1 MLKSSFKRSY
11 FSAIILLLALILAGG
26 LFYSCGEP
34 EKVTELTKENAELRA
49 KIDELTKKPEPKE
62 PFKVGAVFSVTG
74 RTSFLGDP
82 EKKTALMLADQINKA
97 GGINGHPL
105 ELIIYDTE
113 GDATKANL
121 HVKKL
126 ITQDNVCAVIG
137 PSLSGTSM
145 AVVPLAA
152 QNKTPL
158 ISAAASYKITWD
170 DKANKP
176 RHWVFKTPQTDT
188 MAVEAI
194 YTHLKKRGI
203 NKIAI
208 MSVTSGFGKS
218 GHGELVKLAPQYG
231 MNIVADESYGP
242 KDTDMTAQLTKIK
255 GVGPQAIV
263 NWSVGPTQVVVLRNW
278 KDLGMTK
285 ISFYQSH
292 GFGSRKNIELAAGAA
307 EGVYTPLGS
316 MNVAELLSDYHAQKK
331 VAMQYQKNYMAK
343 YNEPLSSFGGHAWDA
358 LHMVVQA
365 LGAVGCDR
373 AAIRDYLENN
383 TAGFVGQHG
392 VFNYS
397 PKDHIGLSKEAFNMV
412 IVKDGDWALGG

>member
-1 MLKSSFKRSY
+1 MLKKITVFALVCLFCIGVVISPALADSY
-11 FSAIILLLALILAGG
+11 
-26 LFYSCGEP
+26 
-34 EKVTELTKENAELRA
+34 
-49 KIDELTKKPEPKE
+49 KI
-62 PFKVGAVFSVTG
+62 GAVFSVTG

-82 EKKTALMLADQINKA
+82 EKKTAEMVADQINKA
-97 GGINGHPL
+97 GGIGGKKL
-105 ELIIYDTE
+105 ELIVYDTE

-121 HVKKL
+121 FVKKL
-126 ITQDNVCAVIG
+126 MTQDKVCAVIG

-152 QNKTPL
+152 EFKTPL
-158 ISAAASYKITWD
+158 VSCAASYKITWD
-170 DKANKP
+170 EKANKP
-176 RHWVFKTPQTDT
+176 REWVFKTPQTDT

-194 YTHLKKRGI
+194 YTHLKKRGL

-218 GHGELVKLAPQYG
+218 GHGELVRLAPQYG
-231 MNIVADESYGP
+231 MSIVADESYGP

-255 GVGPQAIV
+255 GVAPQAIV

-285 ISFYQSH
+285 IAFYQSH

-307 EGVYTPLGS
+307 EGVYTPLGAV
-316 MNVAELLSDYHAQKK
+316 NVAQILPTSHVQKN
-331 VAMQYQKNYMAK
+331 VTMQYANDYSAR

-358 LHMVVQA
+358 MHLVIKA
-365 LGAVGCDR
+365 LRAVGCNR
-373 AAIRDYLENN
+373 PAIRDYLENN

-392 VFNYS
+392 IFNYS
-397 PKDHIGLSKEAFNMV
+397 PKDHIGLDKDAFQMV
-412 IVKDGDWALGG
+412 VVKNGDWALTR

>member
-1 MLKSSFKRSY
+1 MSKRIAV
-11 FSAIILLLALILAGG
+11 FALVG
-26 LFYSCGEP
+26 LFSMGVLISPALADSY
-34 EKVTELTKENAELRA
+34 
-49 KIDELTKKPEPKE
+49 KI
-62 PFKVGAVFSVTG
+62 GAVFSVTG

-82 EKKTALMLADQINKA
+82 EKKTAVMVADQINKA
-97 GGINGHPL
+97 GGIGGKKL
-105 ELIIYDTE
+105 ELIVYDTE

-121 HVKKL
+121 FVKKL
-126 ITQDNVCAVIG
+126 MTQDKVCAVIG

-152 QNKTPL
+152 QYKTPL
-158 ISAAASYKITWD
+158 VSAAASYKITWD

-176 RHWVFKTPQTDT
+176 RKWVFKTPQTDT

-218 GHGELVKLAPQYG
+218 GHGELVRLAPQYG
-231 MNIVADESYGP
+231 MKIVADESYGP

-255 GVGPQAIV
+255 GVAPQAIV

-285 ISFYQSH
+285 IVFYQSH

-307 EGVYTPLGS
+307 EGVYTPLGAV
-316 MNVAELLSDYHAQKK
+316 NVATILPTSHVQKN
-331 VAMQYQKNYMAK
+331 VTMQYANDYSAMYK
-343 YNEPLSSFGGHAWDA
+343 EPLSSFGGHAWDA
-358 LHMVVQA
+358 MHLVIKA
-365 LGAVGCDR
+365 LRSVGCNR

-397 PKDHIGLSKEAFNMV
+397 AKDHIGLNKDAFQMV
-412 IVKDGDWALGG
+412 VVKNGDWAMAQ